1 MVYAERIRD
10 KLTEAFAPKALDV
23 LDESHRHVGHA
34 GAQAGGET
42 HFTVTMVSDSFAGQS
57 RLQRQRA
64 VYKVLDAE
72 LKERVHALAL
82 NLATPEEAGN

>member
-1 MVYAERIRD
+1 
-10 KLTEAFAPKALDV
+10 LTAAFTPKALDI
-23 LDESHRHVGHA
+23 LDESHRHAGHA
-34 GAQAGGET
+34 GAKAGGET

-64 VYKVLDAE
+64 VYKVLDSE

-82 NLATPEEAGN
+82 NLATPEEAGK